1 MCHTNGNILQGNLV
15 ACCPRVWRT
24 HALNR
29 SPFFLPEVEP
39 SAQDPSATSCTKTFL
54 QNRTQPQM
62 SSCLI
67 FLEIFEVQGSI
78 QTFDFLMISCSPPDA
93 TAFQRNGN
101 PNSGWQS
108 GFIGTSQPCIVHICT
123 WCTWAV
129 VHFLRYDLG
138 RCAYSTL
145 HSFSFVQQIM

>member
-1 MCHTNGNILQGNLV
+1 MNILTS
-15 ACCPRVWRT
+15 RT
-24 HALNR
+24 PALNR

-39 SAQDPSATSCTKTFL
+39 SAQDPSAASFALIFL

-93 TAFQRNGN
+93 MAFQRNGN

-108 GFIGTSQPCIVHICT
+108 GVYWNQSAMYCTYVHDALGQWYTSLDMTLDVAHTAHCT
-123 WCTWAV
+123 VLVLC
-129 VHFLRYDLG
+129 
-138 RCAYSTL
+138 SK
-145 HSFSFVQQIM
+145 